1 MRGRV
6 IILVVLVIIIAIVV
20 VGALLLATGGG
31 DDETAEAPAATVD
44 TSDPVAVAGATATAV
59 AQAAAQADI
68 GEDGNNNNN
77 NNEEDADITGG
88 IDVVPVV
95 IAQQDLPRGFEI
107 TEEFISGASP
117 AVGIAFWPVGSA
129 PQNGFESVEELE
141 GTIVRSDIPRESPV
155 LSTQLVGSVTDLAD
169 VGSDAA
175 LLLDPGLVAVSIPL
189 DPSGIGQVAYAL
201 QHGDFVDVILSFLFI
216 EVDETFQSRQPNT
229 ISVISR
235 GENGDLQFG
244 GQLEGRPE
252 PSTLSSLG
260 VLVSPSEQ
268 QRPRLVTQRTI
279 QRAFVVH
286 VGYFPE
292 DGQIVGVMTPTPFNT
307 ATPDPNNQQA
317 AASDQQ
323 AQTQAQSATAFA
335 QLVATQYQPVIV
347 TLGVEP
353 QDALVL
359 TWALDANIPITLA
372 LRSATDAGTTPTTAV
387 TLQYLIENYN
397 IPQPPILPFA
407 LEPAIRRLRDSQSF
421 LLNEFRLIDVSTE

>member
-6 IILVVLVIIIAIVV
+6 IILVVLVIVIAIAV

-31 DDETAEAPAATVD
+31 DEEEAAAPTATLDIA
-44 TSDPVAVAGATATAV
+44 DPVAIATATA
-59 AQAAAQADI
+59 AAALPPPPVDD
-68 GEDGNNNNN
+68 DGGNDD
-77 NNEEDADITGG
+77 NEGG
-88 IDVVPVV
+88 GQPAVDVVPVV

-107 TEEFISGASP
+107 TEDFVSGPSP

-129 PQNGFESVEELE
+129 PQNGFESVEDIV
-141 GTIVRSDIPRESPV
+141 GAIVRSDIPRESPV
-155 LSTQLVGSVTDLAD
+155 LATQLVGDVIDLAE

-175 LLLDPGLVAVSIPL
+175 LLLEPGLVAVSIPV
-189 DPSGIGQVAYAL
+189 DPSGVGQVAYAL
-201 QHGDFVDVILSFLFI
+201 QHGDSVDVILSFLFI
-216 EVDETFQSRQPNT
+216 EVDETFQSRQPNR

-235 GENGDLQFG
+235 GESGELIFG
-244 GQLEGRPE
+244 GQLQGRPE

-268 QRPRLVTQRTI
+268 QRPRLVTQRTVDN
-279 QRAFVVH
+279 AFVLH

-292 DGQIVGVMTPTPFNT
+292 DGEIVGGMTPTPFDT
-307 ATPDPNNQQA
+307 ATPNPANEEA
-317 AASDQQ
+317 AANDQQ
-323 AQTQAQSATAFA
+323 ARTRAEQATEFA
-335 QLVATQYQPVIV
+335 QFFATEFRPVIV

-372 LRSATDAGTTPTTAV
+372 LRSANDTGTPPTTAV
-387 TLQYLIENYN
+387 TLQYLIENYS

-421 LLNEFRLIDVSTE
+421 ILEQFRFIEVEDTEGNQD